1 MRDSP
6 QQAHVKTPRYPAES
20 VQLPFFSEIFVATRV
35 LLDHAGD
42 IRMTHIVGTMAS
54 LQALRGS
61 LGNPTLKVNTVAQPP
76 AVLHASSSR
85 PVVVTVPPRKGN

>member
-1 MRDSP
+1 MREHP
-6 QQAHVKTPRYPAES
+6 VYLRKVPPTPD
-20 VQLPFFSEIFVATRV
+20 FSLNILAIRV
-35 LLDHAGD
+35 LLLGEGD
-42 IRMTHIVGTMAS
+42 LRMTHIVGTMAS

-85 PVVVTVPPRKGN
+85 PMIVTVPPRKGN

>member
-1 MRDSP
+1 MRTHPVTRPNPS
-6 QQAHVKTPRYPAES
+6 KKRC
-20 VQLPFFSEIFVATRV
+20 FSGIFVATRV
-35 LLDHAGD
+35 LVILAGD

-61 LGNPTLKVNTVAQPP
+61 LGNPTLKVNAVAQPP

-85 PVVVTVPPRKGN
+85 PVVVAVPPRKGN

>member
-1 MRDSP
+1 
-6 QQAHVKTPRYPAES
+6 
-20 VQLPFFSEIFVATRV
+20 
-35 LLDHAGD
+35 
-42 IRMTHIVGTMAS
+42 MTHIVGTMAS

-85 PVVVTVPPRKGN
+85 PVIVTVPPRKGN